1 MEFEKLDNNLSQRL
15 SVVGGGLGGAFNT
28 NPAQMGN
35 QALLPEGAAMLQGL
49 YAAYGMQ
56 FTEINMGDPKLKDKA
71 VAVGKVAEIAKVNM
85 TALEQMLKHTA
96 TLMAGQVKLAEFY
109 AASTQIVVSGKKR
122 IDRAT
127 ANSFLALADYQR
139 HTQSLASKVDRKIKA
154 LDAKYELVGQLGE
167 GKLSTSLKLIE
178 SQKQAGEKR
187 EEVTLELQQKRQEL
201 LASVATRR
209 QKDREYIRTGHLT
222 AK

>member
-1 MEFEKLDNNLSQRL
+1 MEFEKLSNNAPQSL
-15 SVVGGGLGGAFNT
+15 SVVGGGKAGSFKT
-28 NPAQMGN
+28 NPTQMGN
-35 QALLPEGAAMLQGL
+35 QALLPETQSMLQGL
-49 YAAYGMQ
+49 FAAYGMQ
-56 FTEINMGDPKLKDKA
+56 FPEINMGDAKLKDKT
-71 VAVGKVAEIAKVNM
+71 VALGKVAEIAKVNM

-109 AASTQIVVSGKKR
+109 AASTEIVVEGKKR

-139 HTQSLASKVDRKIKA
+139 HTQSLSQKVDRKIKA

-187 EEVTLELQQKRQEL
+187 QEVTEELQQKRQEL
-201 LASVATRR
+201 LASAATKR
-209 QKDREYIRTGHLT
+209 QRDREYIRTGHLT
-222 AK
+222 SK